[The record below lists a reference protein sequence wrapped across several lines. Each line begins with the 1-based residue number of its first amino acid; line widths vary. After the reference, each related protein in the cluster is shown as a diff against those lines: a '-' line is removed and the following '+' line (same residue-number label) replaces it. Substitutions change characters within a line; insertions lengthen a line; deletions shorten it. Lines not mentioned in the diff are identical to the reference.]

1 MNVSADNQ
9 KIFLWLL
16 FVQPQN
22 LIDLRC
28 QKECFGGIK
37 SAETRLTGFVCN
49 FFFLLHPQLLYST
62 YTPYTNSLSPDF
74 FFCFTNSNAVVQQTA
89 KSNNFNQTKTKN
101 LRCQI
106 YRIEWRLIGSQANKS
121 SFSYICFIDV

>member
-37 SAETRLTGFVCN
+37 SAQTRLTGFVCN
-49 FFFLLHPQLLYST
+49 FFSSTPSTFILNLYPIYKFSF
-62 YTPYTNSLSPDF
+62 SWF
-74 FFCFTNSNAVVQQTA
+74 FFRFTNSNAVVQQTA